1 MRGEAKQ
8 GIQGLRRC
16 YALGNLFK
24 LLTPHDEHARI
35 SVCQSLRTALLLSL
49 FSVLLHLFHSRY
61 LRSVFWFDFRGLVKR
76 TCHLLPTFS
85 VYHQSYASVFNIYHR
100 LLFAISCLRKR
111 FYKLLWTWFSSKEKE
126 KKERGGE
133 REEKEEDEGKRIKKR
148 RPLVPIFTPA
158 DSRMLAGTSSTWLTT
173 SRVST
178 FYHSIFI
185 FKSILSKIDRD
196 L

>member
-49 FSVLLHLFHSRY
+49 FSVLLRLFHSRY
-61 LRSVFWFDFRGLVKR
+61 LRSVFWFDYRGLVKR

-85 VYHQSYASVFNIYHR
+85 VYHQSYASVFNIYTTVCF
-100 LLFAISCLRKR
+100 LLSLVLGSAFTGCFEHDFLRRKKRRKR
-111 FYKLLWTWFSSKEKE
+111 
-126 KKERGGE
+126 E
-133 REEKEEDEGKRIKKR
+133 REEEKRKR
-148 RPLVPIFTPA
+148 RTKESV
-158 DSRMLAGTSSTWLTT
+158 
-173 SRVST
+173 
-178 FYHSIFI
+178 
-185 FKSILSKIDRD
+185 
-196 L
+196 

>member
-35 SVCQSLRTALLLSL
+35 SVCQSLRTVLLLSL
-49 FSVLLHLFHSRY
+49 FSILLHLFHSRY

-76 TCHLLPTFS
+76 TCRLLPTFS

-100 LLFAISCLRKR
+100 LLFAISCLRKC
-111 FYKLLWTWFSSKEKE
+111 FYKLLWTWFSSKKEE
-126 KKERGGE
+126 KKERERGSGRERRERGGW
-133 REEKEEDEGKRIKKR
+133 RKAYKEEK
-148 RPLVPIFTPA
+148 T
-158 DSRMLAGTSSTWLTT
+158 
-173 SRVST
+173 VST
-178 FYHSIFI
+178 NLYSCWFQNAGRNELY
-185 FKSILSKIDRD
+185 LANNE
-196 L
+196 